1 MKSIDKLKRL
11 TGEDVAAKTK
21 DRAQT
26 VSSSSERQSQLDELR
41 RRIDRVVTRAQTRSH
56 ATASEAQARGNRGLI
71 EILEG
76 CRN

>member
-21 DRAQT
+21 DQAQT

-41 RRIDRVVTRAQTRSH
+41 RRIDRVVTRAQTRNH
-56 ATASEAQARGNRGLI
+56 ATA
-71 EILEG
+71 
-76 CRN
+76 